1 MKNSV
6 EFAPWLRIM
15 LLSAISCNAINML
28 SNVSEPQTTIVDK
41 IDSKPSLVPQDL
53 SSVDCYLDAGMIL
66 MIPKSVSNQTR
77 QDILYSMLLFELA
90 ADEKHNRATDL
101 SEWLKLFDSSAL
113 CYAGELASFWDIAV
127 KESQFTIADI
137 APQEMARDK
146 VFATH
151 VPTYKQILGVLKK
164 LPATSSTIQ
173 SLQNK
178 TYDPSTHDTTVIF
191 ATLDQDVTLTLLV
204 IGLTG
209 VKDASSNTLFHPYK
223 TKEVKSMKGGIYR
236 YIFDPDCYPKHRQEI
251 IDKLGPAKVQD
262 YITKVN
268 LPEIL

>member
-1 MKNSV
+1 MCVLQSNN
-6 EFAPWLRIM
+6 
-15 LLSAISCNAINML
+15 LLL
-28 SNVSEPQTTIVDK
+28 SNVSEPRITIADK
-41 IDSKPSLVPQDL
+41 VRSRPSLVPQDL

-90 ADEKHNRATDL
+90 ADKKHDRATDL
-101 SEWLKLFDSSAL
+101 SEWLKFFDSTAGVL
-113 CYAGELASFWDIAV
+113 CYVNELGSFGDILI

-137 APQEMARDK
+137 APQEMAKDN

-178 TYDPSTHDTTVIF
+178 TYNASTHDTTVIL
-191 ATLDQDVTLTLLV
+191 ATFDQDVALSFLV

-209 VKDASSNTLFHPYK
+209 VKDASSNTLFHPYT
-223 TKEVKSMKGGIYR
+223 TKEVKYKKGGIYR
-236 YIFDPDCYPKHRQEI
+236 YVFNSDCYSKRRQSI
-251 IDKLGPAKVQD
+251 VDKLGPAKVQD

-268 LPEIL
+268 LPKKL